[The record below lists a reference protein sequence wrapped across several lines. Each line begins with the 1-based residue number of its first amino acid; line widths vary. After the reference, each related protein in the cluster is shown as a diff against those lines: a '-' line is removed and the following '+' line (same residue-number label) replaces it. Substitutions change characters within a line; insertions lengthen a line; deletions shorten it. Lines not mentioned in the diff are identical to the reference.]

1 MKIIIPMAGKGS
13 RLRPHTLTVP
23 KPLIS
28 VAGKPIVQR
37 LVEDLAASLSGKNRA
52 IEEVAFITGEFG
64 EDVEK
69 QLIAVAES
77 VGAKGT
83 IYKQDVPLGI
93 AHAIG
98 CSSPSLSGNLIVAF
112 ADTLFRA
119 NFNFNPKEDGIIWT
133 QKVDDPSSFGV
144 VKVDLENVIT
154 DFVEKPKEFI
164 SNLAI
169 VGIYYFR
176 EGEKLRQEIE
186 DLIKNDIKLRGEY
199 QLTSVLENM
208 KNNGT
213 RFRTAQIDEWIDCG
227 NKEAVVHANRRM
239 LDIKSD
245 EPMVSANAKTRHTV
259 IIPPCFVGENV
270 VIKDS
275 VIGPYVSIGKN
286 TTVEHSVITNS
297 VIGED
302 TTILHSNLGNSMIG
316 NAVEYVGRRSE
327 LSISDYSKFAS

>member
-37 LVEDLAASLSGKNRA
+37 LVEDLAASYNGT

-64 EDVEK
+64 DDVE
-69 QLIAVAES
+69 QSLIKIAHKI
-77 VGAKGT
+77 GAKGT

-98 CSSPSLSGNLIVAF
+98 CAAPSLSGNVIVAF

-119 NFNFNPKEDGIIWT
+119 NFNFNIHEDGIIWT

-144 VKVDLENVIT
+144 VKIDMQNVIT
-154 DFVEKPKEFI
+154 DFVEKPQSFV

-169 VGIYYFR
+169 VGIYYFK
-176 EGEKLRQEIE
+176 EGEKLKNSIQYLIE
-186 DLIKNDIKLRGEY
+186 NDIKLRGEY

-208 KNNGT
+208 KNEGT

-227 NKEAVVHANRRM
+227 NKEAVVHANKRM
-239 LDIKSD
+239 LDIKKGEKLIAD
-245 EPMVSANAKTRHTV
+245 SAQLINAV
-259 IIPPCFVGENV
+259 IIPPCFIGEKAIV
-270 VIKDS
+270 RDS
-275 VIGPYVSIGKN
+275 VIGPYVSVGN
-286 TTVEHSVITNS
+286 NSVIKESIIINS

-302 TTILHSNLGNSMIG
+302 TIIKDATMSNSMVG
-316 NAVEYVGRRSE
+316 NYVEYKGHKSE
-327 LSISDYSKFAS
+327 LSISDYSKYAS

>member
-37 LVEDLAASLSGKNRA
+37 LVEDFATSFDGK
-52 IEEVAFITGEFG
+52 IDEIAFITGDFG
-64 EDVEK
+64 DEVEK
-69 QLIAVAES
+69 QLVAIAQS
-77 VGAKGT
+77 IGAQAK
-83 IYKQDVPLGI
+83 IYKQDHPLGI

-98 CSSPSLSGNLIVAF
+98 CAGKSLSGPLIVAF

-119 NFNFNPKEDGIIWT
+119 NFKFNPKEDGIIWT
-133 QKVDDPSSFGV
+133 QKVDDPSSYGV
-144 VKVDLENVIT
+144 VKIDQENVIT
-154 DFVEKPKEFI
+154 DFVEKPKNFI

-176 EGEKLRQEIE
+176 DGDFLRKEIE
-186 DLIKNDIKLRGEY
+186 WLIENDIKLRGEY
-199 QLTSVLENM
+199 QLTSVLEHM
-208 KNNGT
+208 KNKNY
-213 RFRTAQIDEWIDCG
+213 RFRTATIDEWIDCG
-227 NKEAVVHANRRM
+227 NKEAVVHANKRM
-239 LDIKSD
+239 LDIKKS
-245 EPMVSANAKTRHTV
+245 EIMVSGTAIIKHSV
-259 IIPPCFVGENV
+259 IIPPCFIADNV
-270 VIKDS
+270 KIKDS

-286 TTVEHSVITNS
+286 TIIQHSVVINS

-302 TTILHSNLGNSMIG
+302 TVIIDSNLNNSMIG
-316 NAVEYVGRRSE
+316 NFVEYIGRKSE

>member
-37 LVEDLAASLSGKNRA
+37 LVEDLAASFNGE

-64 EDVEK
+64 EDVE
-69 QLIAVAES
+69 QNLIKIAQS

-98 CSSPSLSGNLIVAF
+98 CAGASLSGNLIVAF
-112 ADTLFRA
+112 ADTLFQA
-119 NFNFNPKEDGIIWT
+119 NFHFNPKEDGIIWT
-133 QKVDDPSSFGV
+133 QKVDDPSAFGV
-144 VKVDLENVIT
+144 VKIDMNNTIT
-154 DFVEKPKEFI
+154 DFVEKPKSFV

-176 EGEKLRQEIE
+176 DGEQLRNEIE
-186 DLIKNDIKLRGEY
+186 YLIKNDIKLRGEF
-199 QLTSVLENM
+199 QMTSVLENM
-208 KNNGT
+208 KNGGT
-213 RFRTAQIDEWIDCG
+213 KFRTAMIEEWIDCG
-227 NKEAVVHANRRM
+227 NKEAVVHANKRM
-239 LDIKSD
+239 LDIKKKEKLQAD
-245 EPMVSANAKTRHTV
+245 SAKLTNSVV
-259 IIPPCFVGENV
+259 IAPCFIGENV

-275 VIGPYVSIGKN
+275 VIGPYVSVGN
-286 TTVEHSVITNS
+286 NSTITESIVVNS
-297 VIGED
+297 VIGEETLIKD
-302 TTILHSNLGNSMIG
+302 ATMSNSMIG
-316 NAVEYVGRRSE
+316 NFVEYVGHKSE
-327 LSISDYSKFAS
+327 LSISDYSKYAS

>member
-1 MKIIIPMAGKGS
+1 MAGKGS

-37 LVEDLAASLSGKNRA
+37 LVEDLAASYNGK
-52 IEEVAFITGEFG
+52 IDEVAFITGEFG

-69 QLIAVAES
+69 NLLKIAETI
-77 VGAKGT
+77 GAKGT

-98 CSSPSLSGNLIVAF
+98 CAGTSLSGNIIVAF

-119 NFNFNPKEDGIIWT
+119 SFRFNPEHDGVIWT
-133 QKVDDPSSFGV
+133 QKVDDPSAYGV
-144 VKVDLENVIT
+144 VKTDLESVIT
-154 DFVEKPKEFI
+154 DFVEKPMSFI

-169 VGIYYFR
+169 VGIYYFKD
-176 EGEKLRQEIE
+176 GNALRQEIE
-186 DLIKNDIKLRGEY
+186 YLIENDIKLRGEY

-213 RFRTAQIDEWIDCG
+213 RFRTASIDEWIDCG

-239 LDIKSD
+239 LDIKKSEKLVSD
-245 EPMVSANAKTRHTV
+245 SAKLINAV
-259 IIPPCFVGENV
+259 VIPPCYIGENATV
-270 VIKDS
+270 KDS
-275 VIGPYVSIGKN
+275 VIGPYVSVGN
-286 TTVEHSVITNS
+286 NSVINESIIINS

-302 TTILHSNLGNSMIG
+302 TVIKDATMSNSMVG
-316 NAVEYVGRRSE
+316 NFVEYKGHKSE
-327 LSISDYSKFAS
+327 LSISDYSKYAS